1 MKMLSGYNP
10 ATEYTVRL
18 TEISYEKNLSYDTE
32 RAIADQVISKP
43 EEEWE
48 AIAKQLYK
56 IVLESNTE
64 QEILNKIE
72 EMNSSGI
79 R

>member
-1 MKMLSGYNP
+1 MLSGYDP
-10 ATEYTVRL
+10 AMEYTVRL

-32 RAIADQVISKP
+32 RAIVDQVISKP

-64 QEILNKIE
+64 QEILEKIE